1 MGKQKLRVRRPIH
14 DANDNLVLA
23 VGEIIDVDHPYADR
37 NRCTVITDEEAAH
50 FEKKAARSA
59 EPAPKPKAAPKTA
72 AAPTLD
78 MSSGVSSEGSGD

>member
-37 NRCTVITDEEAAH
+37 NRCTVITDEEAAR
-50 FEKKAARSA
+50 FEKKAAPSPA
-59 EPAPKPKAAPKTA
+59 PAPKPKAAPKPA
-72 AAPTLD
+72 PAPTLD
-78 MSSGVSSEGSGD
+78 LSSGDESEGSGD